1 MNLMAPGAGE
11 PEIIGSKCRDCKS
24 KKRKV
29 GLLVMRAY
37 CRILVI
43 FLMTGLFLEGQSA
56 MASRHEI
63 DPPFGMGIWKLRMVD
78 YRYSELPTPNYE
90 LKISQPEVRNPQSE
104 LRPLAA
110 SEEEVKRFLDTYIDR
125 YTRKDV
131 DGLLFLFSPRVIQN
145 RQQRLE
151 EIRMAYTSFCDRS
164 DEIGYRLKDVK
175 AEIYENGVEIKAHY
189 ELDQLSKK
197 GEKKIWKGPIRW
209 GLVKEDGAL
218 KILFLDYQ
226 NQ

>member
-1 MNLMAPGAGE
+1 MGT
-11 PEIIGSKCRDCKS
+11 
-24 KKRKV
+24 
-29 GLLVMRAY
+29 Y

-43 FLMTGLFLEGQSA
+43 FLMTGLFLDGQSA
-56 MASRHEI
+56 MASRLEI
-63 DPPFGMGIWKLRMVD
+63 DPPFGMGIRKLRRVD
-78 YRYSELPTPNYE
+78 YRYSELRTLNSE
-90 LKISQPEVRNPQSE
+90 LKIPQSEVRNPQSE
-104 LRPLAA
+104 LRPLVA
-110 SEEEVKRFLDTYIDR
+110 SEEEVMKFLDTYIAR

-131 DGLLFLFSPRVIQN
+131 GGLLFWFSPGAIQN
-145 RQQRLE
+145 RQQRFE

-175 AEIYENGVEIKAHY
+175 TEIYENGVEIKAHY

-197 GEKKIWKGPIRW
+197 GEKKIWKGQIRW
-209 GLVKEDGAL
+209 WLIKKDGAL